1 MITLR
6 LAYRNL
12 MGAGLRTWLN
22 TIVLSMAYVIIIWQ
36 KGLLDGWNYQARYD
50 MTHWEIGGGQ
60 YWQEN
65 YDPYDLFTLEKSHA
79 QIPEALTGMNP
90 QRPVAPILIGQATIY
105 PQGRMQSCI
114 LRGIAPEQTVLHLP
128 SAALRQD
135 IAEIPVVIG
144 TRMAEST
151 NLNVGDTATIRW
163 RDANGTFDAADAKVV
178 RIMKTNVPTVDQ
190 GQIWVPLAR
199 LQQMMQ
205 LPGEATIIVVGQDT
219 KETGPQEGF
228 VFRDKKY
235 LTKDFEDMMQVE
247 KFSGYIMYVIL
258 LSLAL
263 LAIFDTQILA
273 IFRRRK
279 EIGTLIALG
288 MTRGAV
294 IRLFTVEGAMH
305 GILAAFVAAIYGIP
319 LLTMQARWGIPMPDI
334 TDNYGLAIS
343 DRIFPIYSAGLITG
357 TTCVIMVVVTIVSFI
372 PARTISHLN
381 PTDAIKGKLS

>member
-36 KGLLDGWNYQARYD
+36 KGLLDGWNYQARHD
-50 MTHWEIGGGQ
+50 MTNWEIGGGQ
-60 YWQEN
+60 YWQED

-79 QIPEALTGMNP
+79 RVPAGLSGKQPDKPA
-90 QRPVAPILIGQATIY
+90 AAILIGQATIY
-105 PQGRMQSCI
+105 PQGRMQSCV
-114 LRGIAPEQTVLHLP
+114 LRGIDPEQTVLKLP
-128 SAALRQD
+128 TAALNQD
-135 IAEIPVVIG
+135 IAEIPVLLG

-178 RIMKTNVPTVDQ
+178 RIMKTNVTTVDQ
-190 GQIWVPLAR
+190 GQIWVPLGR

-205 LPGEATIIVVGQDT
+205 LPGEATIIVVDQET
-219 KETGPQEGF
+219 KETEPQEGF
-228 VFRDKKY
+228 VFRDRKY
-235 LTKDFEDMMQVE
+235 LTQDFEDMMQVE
-247 KFSGYIMYVIL
+247 KLSGYIMYVIL

-288 MTRGAV
+288 MPRGAV
-294 IRLFTVEGAMH
+294 IRLFTMEGAMH
-305 GILAAFVAAIYGIP
+305 GILAAFVAAVYGIP

-343 DRIFPIYSAGLITG
+343 DRIFPIYSVGLITG

>member
-36 KGLLDGWNYQARYD
+36 KGLLDGWNYQARHD
-50 MTHWEIGGGQ
+50 MTNWEIGGGQ
-60 YWQEN
+60 YWQED

-79 QIPEALTGMNP
+79 RVPAGLSGKQPDKPA
-90 QRPVAPILIGQATIY
+90 AAILIGQATIY
-105 PQGRMQSCI
+105 PQGRMQSCV
-114 LRGIAPEQTVLHLP
+114 LRGIDPEQTVLKLP
-128 SAALRQD
+128 TAALTQD
-135 IAEIPVVIG
+135 IAEIPVLLG

-190 GQIWVPLAR
+190 GQIWVPLGR

-205 LPGEATIIVVGQDT
+205 LPGEATIIVVDQET
-219 KETGPQEGF
+219 KETEPQEGF
-228 VFRDKKY
+228 VFRDRKY
-235 LTKDFEDMMQVE
+235 LTQDFEDMMQVE
-247 KFSGYIMYVIL
+247 KLSGYIMYVIL

-288 MTRGAV
+288 MPRGAV
-294 IRLFTVEGAMH
+294 IRLFTMEGAMH
-305 GILAAFVAAIYGIP
+305 GILAAFVAAVYGIP

-343 DRIFPIYSAGLITG
+343 DRIFPIYSVGLITG

>member
-36 KGLLDGWNYQARYD
+36 KGLLDGWNYQARHD
-50 MTHWEIGGGQ
+50 MTNWEIGGGQ
-60 YWQEN
+60 YWQED

-114 LRGIAPEQTVLHLP
+114 LRGIDPEQTVLHLP
-128 SAALRQD
+128 SAALQQD
-135 IAEIPVVIG
+135 IAEIPVVLG

-163 RDANGTFDAADAKVV
+163 RDANGTFDAADARVV

-219 KETGPQEGF
+219 NETGPQEGF
-228 VFRDKKY
+228 VFRDRKY

-247 KFSGYIMYVIL
+247 KLSGYIMYVIL

-294 IRLFTVEGAMH
+294 IRLFTMEGAMH

>member
-36 KGLLDGWNYQARYD
+36 KGLLDGWNYQARHD
-50 MTHWEIGGGQ
+50 MTNWEIGGGQ
-60 YWQEN
+60 YWQED

-79 QIPEALTGMNP
+79 RIPDELSGKLPHKPA
-90 QRPVAPILIGQATIY
+90 AAILIGQATVY
-105 PQGRMQSCI
+105 PQGRMQSCV
-114 LRGIAPEQTVLHLP
+114 LRGIDPEQTVLKLP
-128 SAALRQD
+128 TAALNQD
-135 IAEIPVVIG
+135 IAEIPVLLG

-190 GQIWVPLAR
+190 GQIWVPLGR

-205 LPGEATIIVVGQDT
+205 LPGEATIIVVDQET
-219 KETGPQEGF
+219 KETEPQEGF
-228 VFRDKKY
+228 VFRDRKY
-235 LTKDFEDMMQVE
+235 LTQDFEDMMQVE
-247 KFSGYIMYVIL
+247 KLSGYIMYVIL

-288 MTRGAV
+288 MPRGAV
-294 IRLFTVEGAMH
+294 IRLFTMEGAMH
-305 GILAAFVAAIYGIP
+305 GILAAFVAAVYGIP

-343 DRIFPIYSAGLITG
+343 DRIFPIYSVGLITG